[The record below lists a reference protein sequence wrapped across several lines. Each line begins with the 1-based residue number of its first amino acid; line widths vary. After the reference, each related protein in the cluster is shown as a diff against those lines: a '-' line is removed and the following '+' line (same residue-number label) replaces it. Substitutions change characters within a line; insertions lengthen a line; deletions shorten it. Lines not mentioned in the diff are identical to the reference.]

1 MKTYLFFIPF
11 ITIGFLTFAKAKNDT
26 LRRNSRPNI
35 IYILADDMGYGDLSS
50 YGQRRFET
58 PNIDRL
64 AKEGIQ
70 FFQHYAGTSVCAPS
84 RSVLMTGQHTGYTP
98 IRGNSTGNKKPAFL
112 PDSTITVAEL
122 MKQAGY
128 TTGAFGKWGLGPT
141 GSEGDPNKQGFDEF
155 YGYISQ
161 GLAHSYYPDFLMHNQ
176 QRIELNE
183 NQPDKK
189 LKYSPELIQNKVLEF
204 IDNNHQK
211 PFFIYYPT
219 TIPHAELTA
228 PEEYMAKFRGKLLP
242 EKSFNGVAYGA
253 PNYKRGGYES
263 QPEGHAAF
271 AAMITLLDNQVG
283 EILDKLKAY
292 GLDGNT
298 LVIFT
303 SDNGPHME
311 AGADPEYFD
320 SNGPFRGY
328 KRDLYEGGIREPM
341 LARWP
346 DKIKPGTKTDH
357 LSAFWDVMPTLAEI
371 VNVKPPNDIQGI
383 SFLPT
388 LLGKQKQ
395 KEHEY
400 LYWEFHELGG
410 RQAVRKD
417 NWKYIVYNAMN
428 KDKKNI
434 ALFNIQKDP
443 GELENVAEQNTQIVK
458 ELQEVMDRSR
468 VPSPQFPFIESL
480 K

>member
-1 MKTYLFFIPF
+1 MKAFLIFIPF
-11 ITIGFLTFAKAKNDT
+11 ISLSLLTFAKGESDT
-26 LRRNSRPNI
+26 LHRNSRPNI

-50 YGQRRFET
+50 YGQKRFQT

-98 IRGNSTGNKKPAFL
+98 IRGNSTGNKKPAYL
-112 PDSTITVAEL
+112 PDSTVTVAEL

-128 TTGAFGKWGLGPT
+128 ITGAFGKWGLGPT

-161 GLAHSYYPDFLMHNQ
+161 GLAHSYYPDFLVHNQ
-176 QRIELNE
+176 QRIELKE

-189 LKYSPELIQNKVLEF
+189 IKYSPTLIQNKVLEF

-219 TIPHAELTA
+219 TIPHAELTV

-242 EKSFNGVAYGA
+242 EKSFKGVKYGA
-253 PNYKRGGYES
+253 SNYKRGGYES

-271 AAMITLLDNQVG
+271 AAMITLLDDQVG

-292 GLDGNT
+292 GLDDNT

-303 SDNGPHME
+303 SDNGPHLE

-346 DKIKPGTKTDH
+346 DKIKPGTKTNH

-371 VNVKPPNDIQGI
+371 VNVKPPKDIQGI

-395 KEHEY
+395 KEHEF
-400 LYWEFHELGG
+400 LYWEFHEFGG

-417 NWKYIVYNAMN
+417 RWKYIVYNTMN
-428 KDKKNI
+428 KDKKSV
-434 ALFNIQKDP
+434 ALFDIQKDP
-443 GELENVAEQNTQIVK
+443 GEQENIAEQYPQIVK
-458 ELQEVMDRSR
+458 ELQDVMNRSR